1 MISVVTSV
9 SNSRID
15 SGIIQDWI
23 QREFRFGLRNKSRDR
38 FRDELGHGFKDELR
52 DEFKD

>member
-1 MISVVTSV
+1 MNSAVTSV
-9 SNSRID
+9 SNSRIN

-23 QREFRFGLRNKSRDR
+23 QGEFRFGFRNKFRDR
-38 FRDELGHGFKDELR
+38 FRDELRDRFKDELR